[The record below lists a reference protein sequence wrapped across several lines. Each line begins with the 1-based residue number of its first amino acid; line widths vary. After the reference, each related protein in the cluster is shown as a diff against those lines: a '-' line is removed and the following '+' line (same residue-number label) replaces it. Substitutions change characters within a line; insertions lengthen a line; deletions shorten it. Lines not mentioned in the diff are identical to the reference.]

1 MTNVRKLTNLLFK
14 DEKAV
19 KKVLDET
26 QSIIKSVKEG
36 KTKKI
41 KPKDQLLDLS
51 KIKEHEGTIKV
62 DGKIVGDTKKGEVKT
77 IVRAKD
83 FKVEIPKADDQADQF
98 LSLYKKE
105 PKLAAIIDDFN
116 LEKINSKEDI
126 ANSIRRI
133 SELYKKEISKHK
145 RGVQTHDDTKRL
157 ASLLQ
162 VNPDK
167 LASKLLTL
175 SPGSTMDAA
184 HIYAARELLEGGL
197 LRLDELAEKAFK
209 GGSIDDAI
217 NFRQHFAL
225 MSQLQ
230 KNLKGVQTEVA
241 RATNQF
247 RIKTRVS
254 ASREPLINL
263 DALTKNRLLVE
274 MGGVDDVRHLADLYL
289 KNKTATKRAMFT
301 DKAGFLTKA
310 SKAASEVFIQVIL
323 SNPYTQVK
331 NTAGSWVSQAMAIK
345 ERKWAAKMSGD
356 LDDIEGVAR
365 HEEVAL
371 MYGMHQASLE
381 MWAAL
386 LQSGKKDL
394 GFLKRFRKKTFG
406 LEFPENE
413 IGGTKIEIKPGAF
426 TAEELGV
433 PSDIPFVKGGVASG
447 VDILGKILTLNRVP
461 VRMLNATDAYFKK
474 RMFRGEMYAVSL
486 RDAMKQIDLGTLNP
500 KDAAAYIADNI
511 LHPSPELVDQAVH
524 MAQYTTF
531 TNPLNKRPDF
541 LRGAKFAQT
550 IKSNS
555 GFADIISNYY
565 FPFTQTPTNIAG
577 YTLERMP
584 VFNRLLSGLQ
594 DDLAA
599 GGSREA
605 LAKAK
610 LKIGRTFF
618 MTFAPLGYLGYVSG
632 SDPQLGL
639 FNREMEKVL
648 GYQPKAIRFPWFND
662 KKYQIN
668 LTGLDPISMMAG
680 MSADIGTVGRMIH
693 KDHDQAKD
701 YAAAMVALTL
711 AIGDNVL
718 TSTNMQG
725 AANLARDYQNFR
737 QLGFGKGFE
746 RWHKNFTSSFVPSGA
761 KQVGKFFWDN
771 KQKLAVEWEDFM
783 KKNIAE
789 GNMNIDVDILGRSY
803 NKWGTLRELPLDN
816 PITDE
821 LKKLNARIDPVRRT
835 ISEDLLSGSVTIPL
849 TSDELYFVKQ
859 RAGDLTWKG
868 DDEIGF
874 QGLDWLYQSDE
885 YTNPDVSE
893 SDKEAMTKT
902 IISAARSQAFGELR
916 GHDDFKESLVNR
928 LLEADKTKIITRQRG
943 EPLSKQ
949 YFQPHERILEEL
961 Q

>member
-1 MTNVRKLTNLLFK
+1 MTSIRKITNRIFK

-51 KIKEHEGTIKV
+51 KIKEHEGTVKV
-62 DGKIVGDTKKGEVKT
+62 DGKIVGDSKKGEVKT
-77 IVRAKD
+77 IIRAKD

-126 ANSIRRI
+126 AKVIRKI
-133 SELYKKEISKHK
+133 SELYKEQISKHK

-209 GGSIDDAI
+209 GGSLDDAI

-289 KNKTATKRAMFT
+289 RNKTATKRAMFT

-331 NTAGSWVSQAMAIK
+331 NTAGSWVSQAIAIK
-345 ERKWAAKMSGD
+345 ERKMAAKISGD
-356 LDDIEGVAR
+356 LDDIEGVAK
-365 HEEVAL
+365 HEDIAL

-381 MWAAL
+381 MWGAL
-386 LQSGKKDL
+386 KGSFKKNF
-394 GFLKRFRKKTFG
+394 GFRKKSFG
-406 LEFPENE
+406 LDFPENE

-433 PSDIPFVKGGVASG
+433 PSDLPFVKGGVASG
-447 VDILGKILTLNRVP
+447 VDIMGKLLTLNRMP
-461 VRMLNATDAYFKK
+461 VRALNTTDAYFKK
-474 RMFRGEMYAVSL
+474 RMFRGEMYAVSF
-486 RDAMKQIDLGTLNP
+486 RDAMKQVDLGTLNI
-500 KDAAAYIADNI
+500 KDAPAYIADNI

-524 MAQYTTF
+524 LAQYTTF
-531 TNPLNKRPDF
+531 TNPLNKRSDF

-550 IKSNS
+550 IKSNL
-555 GFADIISNYY
+555 GWFDVIGNYY

-584 VFNRLLSGLQ
+584 VLNRLLGGLQ
-594 DDLAA
+594 DDLKA
-599 GGSREA
+599 GGSRAA
-605 LAKAK
+605 LAQAK
-610 LKIGRTFF
+610 LKLGRTFF

-639 FNREMEKVL
+639 FNREMEKVT
-648 GYQPKAIRFPWFND
+648 GYQPKAIRFPWIND

-680 MSADIGTVGRMIH
+680 MSADVGTIGRMWID
-693 KDHDQAKD
+693 DHDQARD
-701 YAAAMVALTL
+701 HAMVMVALTV
-711 AIGDNVL
+711 AIGDNIL

-725 AANLARDYQNFR
+725 AANLSRDVQNFYH
-737 QLGFGKGFE
+737 FGAEKGFD
-746 RWHKNFTSSFVPSGA
+746 RWSKNFTSSFVPSGA

-789 GNMNIDVDILGRSY
+789 GNMNNDVDVLGRSY
-803 NKWGTLRELPLDN
+803 KKWGTFRELPADD
-816 PITDE
+816 PIVDE
-821 LKKLNARIDPVRRT
+821 LKKLNPKLNPIRRT

-874 QGLDWLYQSDE
+874 NGLNWLYQSDE

-893 SDKEAMTKT
+893 SDKDAMTKT

-916 GHDDFKESLVNR
+916 GHDDYKESLVNR

-949 YFQPHERILEEL
+949 YFEPHEKILQEL
-961 Q
+961 E

>member
-1 MTNVRKLTNLLFK
+1 
-14 DEKAV
+14 
-19 KKVLDET
+19 
-26 QSIIKSVKEG
+26 
-36 KTKKI
+36 
-41 KPKDQLLDLS
+41 
-51 KIKEHEGTIKV
+51 
-62 DGKIVGDTKKGEVKT
+62 
-77 IVRAKD
+77 
-83 FKVEIPKADDQADQF
+83 
-98 LSLYKKE
+98 
-105 PKLAAIIDDFN
+105 
-116 LEKINSKEDI
+116 
-126 ANSIRRI
+126 
-133 SELYKKEISKHK
+133 
-145 RGVQTHDDTKRL
+145 
-157 ASLLQ
+157 
-162 VNPDK
+162 
-167 LASKLLTL
+167 
-175 SPGSTMDAA
+175 
-184 HIYAARELLEGGL
+184 
-197 LRLDELAEKAFK
+197 
-209 GGSIDDAI
+209 
-217 NFRQHFAL
+217 
-225 MSQLQ
+225 
-230 KNLKGVQTEVA
+230 
-241 RATNQF
+241 
-247 RIKTRVS
+247 
-254 ASREPLINL
+254 
-263 DALTKNRLLVE
+263 
-274 MGGVDDVRHLADLYL
+274 
-289 KNKTATKRAMFT
+289 
-301 DKAGFLTKA
+301 
-310 SKAASEVFIQVIL
+310 
-323 SNPYTQVK
+323 
-331 NTAGSWVSQAMAIK
+331 
-345 ERKWAAKMSGD
+345 
-356 LDDIEGVAR
+356 
-365 HEEVAL
+365 
-371 MYGMHQASLE
+371 
-381 MWAAL
+381 
-386 LQSGKKDL
+386 
-394 GFLKRFRKKTFG
+394 
-406 LEFPENE
+406 
-413 IGGTKIEIKPGAF
+413 
-426 TAEELGV
+426 
-433 PSDIPFVKGGVASG
+433 
-447 VDILGKILTLNRVP
+447 
-461 VRMLNATDAYFKK
+461 
-474 RMFRGEMYAVSL
+474 
-486 RDAMKQIDLGTLNP
+486 
-500 KDAAAYIADNI
+500 
-511 LHPSPELVDQAVH
+511 

-610 LKIGRTFF
+610 LKMGRTFF

-916 GHDDFKESLVNR
+916 GHEDYKESLVNR
-928 LLEADKTKIITRQRG
+928 LLEADKIKTITRQKG